1 MIVRQEFGLLNLKKS
16 VFLQPATGSVARL
29 VPKNKANQIFT
40 LFFVDPRKSKPL
52 SAVRFSGIE
61 QQLGVGIGSRVLNKV
76 LVP

>member
-1 MIVRQEFGLLNLKKS
+1 MGQNRFWTLKKN
-16 VFLQPATGSVARL
+16 VFLQPSYGSVAQL
-29 VPKNKANQIFT
+29 VPKNNANQIFA

-61 QQLGVGIGSRVLNKV
+61 QHRGVGIGSCVLNKV